1 MATEENE
8 VKKDE
13 QRLDTT
19 HEEGGDDE
27 VRFLGLYYG
36 KREGDTRES

>member
-27 VRFLGLYYG
+27 VRFLGFYYG
-36 KREGDTRES
+36 ERERDARKS

>member
-1 MATEENE
+1 MTTEENE
-8 VKKDE
+8 VKQEE

-27 VRFLGLYYG
+27 VRYWGFLH
-36 KREGDTRES
+36 